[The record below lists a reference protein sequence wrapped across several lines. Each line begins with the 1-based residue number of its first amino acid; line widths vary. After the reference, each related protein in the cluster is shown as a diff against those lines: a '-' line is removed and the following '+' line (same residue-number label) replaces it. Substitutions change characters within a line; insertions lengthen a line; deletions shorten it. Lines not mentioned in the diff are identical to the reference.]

1 MADTVARAGGVH
13 VAHGRN
19 ERRRRQTYQPH
30 RWRPCGTRR
39 STSDS
44 HWSNSQWQ
52 IRWARKAVATR
63 HETATSGANGRHASH
78 TGGGHVA
85 HAAPSDSQWH
95 IQWAARGSVHVA
107 WGRNERRRRQTYQ
120 PHRWRPCGTRR
131 SPSDSRWQI
140 RWATQVMATWHGA
153 ATSGASG
160 RHDNHTGGGHA
171 ARVSLRATADGRAS
185 QWQIRWAARG
195 GGYVA
200 HSRSKRR
207 HNGRANHTGGSHVA
221 RAAPLATSNADMV
234 DRAGG
239 SRVPGSHN
247 ERRPM
252 GKRSA
257 QHSSTAAQQPR
268 QGRRRRRPGAGTYAG
283 HTSYGTAWA
292 PANAD
297 ASTASRRP
305 SRRHACVRRPSA
317 TAAAAA
323 AETHAAAAAGASTTA
338 SASPR
343 QIGRRTMC

>member
-1 MADTVARAGGVH
+1 MWHTSLPERQPMANTVGHAGDGH
-13 VAHGRN
+13 VAHSRN
-19 ERRRRQTYQPH
+19 ERRQRQTRQPH
-30 RWRPCGTRR
+30 RWRPRGARLP
-39 STSDS
+39 SSD
-44 HWSNSQWQ
+44 
-52 IRWARKAVATR
+52 
-63 HETATSGANGRHASH
+63 
-78 TGGGHVA
+78 
-85 HAAPSDSQWH
+85 
-95 IQWAARGSVHVA
+95 
-107 WGRNERRRRQTYQ
+107 
-120 PHRWRPCGTRR
+120 
-131 SPSDSRWQI
+131 
-140 RWATQVMATWHGA
+140 
-153 ATSGASG
+153 
-160 RHDNHTGGGHA
+160 
-171 ARVSLRATADGRAS
+171 S